1 MINGHGDDIFN
12 FPDIRMNFSS
22 NVSPAGINP
31 QLQGHLCSCLNSI
44 ERYPEPLAESLALL
58 IEGKNQLPNG
68 SVLITNGAV
77 EAFYLIAELFRKK
90 RSLIFYPSFSEYSDA
105 CKRAKHHIE
114 YCHHA
119 GFESADYSKTDLV
132 WICNPNNPDG
142 RIYEK
147 DFLRTQIESN
157 PKVIFVVDE
166 AYVDFLDRD
175 ISLQAYLTDYPN
187 LIIVKSLTKK
197 FVIPGLRLGYLIA
210 SLNLVQDIK
219 SKIMPW
225 RINSLAIEAGKYCV
239 LNHEDDDN
247 EMKAWLDESRRVQS
261 AINSIEGFSV
271 VRSQTTFFLVQGPVR
286 ASELKKMLASDF
298 GMLIRDAS
306 NFWGLSD
313 RFFRISVQ
321 TPMDNNLLIKALS
334 RWS

>member
-12 FPDIRMNFSS
+12 FPDIRINFSS

-31 QLQGHLCSCLNSI
+31 LLQEHLCSCIHNI
-44 ERYPEPLAESLALL
+44 ERYPEPLAESLAQK
-58 IEGKNQLPNG
+58 IERKNRLPNG
-68 SVLITNGAV
+68 SLLITNGAV

-90 RSLIFYPSFSEYSDA
+90 RSLIFYPSFSEYADA
-105 CKRAKHHIE
+105 CLRANHHIE
-114 YCHHA
+114 YCHHSE
-119 GFESADYSKTDLV
+119 FESADYSKTDLV

-142 RIYEK
+142 RIYEI
-147 DFLRTQIESN
+147 DFLRTRIETH
-157 PKVIFVVDE
+157 PKVFFVIDE

-187 LIIVKSLTKK
+187 LIVVKSMTKK

-210 SLNLVQDIK
+210 APNLVQNFK
-219 SKIMPW
+219 KKVMPW

-239 LNHEDDDN
+239 RNNENDDN
-247 EMKAWLDESRRVQS
+247 EMKKWLDESRRVQS
-261 AINSIEGFSV
+261 AIDSIDGFSV
-271 VRSQTTFFLVQGPVR
+271 VCSQTTFFLVDGPVK
-286 ASELKKMLASDF
+286 ASELKKVLASDF
-298 GMLIRDAS
+298 GLLIRDAS
-306 NFWGLSD
+306 NFKGLSD

-321 TPMDNNLLIKALS
+321 SPRGNDLLIKALS

>member
-31 QLQGHLCSCLNSI
+31 QLQGHLCSSLTII
-44 ERYPEPLAESLALL
+44 ERYPEPLAESLAEL

-90 RSLIFYPSFSEYSDA
+90 RSLIFHPSFSEYSDA
-105 CKRAKHHIE
+105 CLKAKHHIE
-114 YCHHA
+114 YRHHA
-119 GFESADYSKTDLV
+119 EFASADYSETDLV

-142 RIYEK
+142 RIYETEV
-147 DFLRTQIESN
+147 LRKQIETN
-157 PKVIFVVDE
+157 PQVFFVVDE

-175 ISLQAYLTDYPN
+175 ISLQMYLTDYPN
-187 LIIVKSLTKK
+187 LIIVKSMTKK

-210 SLNLVQDIK
+210 SLALVEELK
-219 SKIMPW
+219 SKLMPW

-239 LNHEDDDN
+239 LNFEDIDN
-247 EMKAWLDESRRVQS
+247 EMKKWLDESRRVQS
-261 AINSIEGFSV
+261 AIDSLEGFSV
-271 VRSQTTFFLVQGPVR
+271 VRSQTTFFLVEGPVR
-286 ASELKKMLASDF
+286 ASDLKNTLALDF

-306 NFWGLSD
+306 NFKGLSD
-313 RFFRISVQ
+313 LFFRISVQ
-321 TPMDNNLLIKALS
+321 SPEENNRLIKALS